1 MNNMLKGK
9 IFYIFTFLVALV
21 LIIISQSSRDRSQ
34 AIIAQVES
42 QKTAVSF
49 HKPVRVKN
57 IEVISGQEIKK
68 GQVLLEVERP
78 DLILDKEKNFNEKQ
92 RLLSDRR
99 KLELD
104 YKSTLNL
111 LMIET
116 DQKVVRLEADM
127 VQLKNEMEMNE
138 SLYSQISGLVDIDS
152 SVVDNRW
159 PELIKLNSLKE
170 EIRLLKNHLKS
181 ERERLKILL
190 EEDLRTVD
198 LRLVLIDQEINELE
212 KEEQSLVQKAPF
224 DGTIGNV
231 NAQLMELIPP
241 FKTIISIYESHPTII
256 KAYMNDKIHY
266 TIKVGDKVTVESFNR
281 TYQINGEVFEI
292 GARIVPYPKQINSPT
307 QVALWGQ
314 EIFVKIPE
322 QNNFLNGEKVFV
334 IIKPNQ

>member
-1 MNNMLKGK
+1 MLKGK
-9 IFYIFTFLVALV
+9 IFYIFTFLVALL

-42 QKTAVSF
+42 QKTAISF
-49 HKPVRVKN
+49 HKPIRVKN
-57 IEVISGQEIKK
+57 INVIPGQEIKK

-78 DLILDKEKNFNEKQ
+78 DLILDKEKNSNEKQ
-92 RLLSDRR
+92 RLLSNRR

-104 YKSTLNL
+104 YNSMLNL
-111 LMIET
+111 LMIER
-116 DQKVVRLEADM
+116 DQKVVRLETDM
-127 VQLKNEMEMNE
+127 VQLKNEMEMNK

-152 SVVDNRW
+152 SAVDDQL

-170 EIRLLKNHLKS
+170 EIRLLKNHLIS

-190 EEDLRTVD
+190 EEDLRTVN
-198 LRLVLIDQEINELE
+198 LRLILIDQEINVLE
-212 KEEQSLVQKAPF
+212 EEEQSLVQKAPF

-241 FKTIISIYESHPTII
+241 YKTIISIYESHPTII
-256 KAYMNDKIHY
+256 KAYMNDRIRY

-281 TYQINGEVFEI
+281 TYQINGEVLEI

-307 QVALWGQ
+307 QIELWGQ

-334 IIKPNQ
+334 IINPKQ